1 MARLE
6 HISQLLDAKVVDAE
20 GQSLGRVSEVCVS
33 TDEKLPCLLAL
44 QIISGKEQRWIGIE
58 HVSLTPNLV
67 KLRGNITKLEQTL
80 PTENDYYLR
89 RDLLDK
95 QIVDVHDHRVVR
107 VNDVWLAPFNQT
119 WGIVGVEA
127 DMRSLARRIGSESF
141 VKWLARVF
149 HLRISARIIPWND
162 VEQLSTTGG
171 GIKLKV
177 PYTKIARLHPADIA
191 DIVEQLDPADRTKV
205 ITSLDIETAADTISE
220 AEPEVQASIIENLDD
235 EHGADILEEMEPDE
249 AADILQDL
257 SDERSEALL
266 EEMEPDEADDVKQLL
281 EFDEETA
288 GGLMTTEFVSVA
300 SHFTAE
306 QTIEEIRQIHPTA
319 ETIYYIYVIDD
330 DGKLLGVLSLR
341 DLIVSAPTTPVT
353 EFLVKEVIS
362 VEADEH
368 EDEVA
373 KIMGKYNLLAL
384 PVVDSE
390 NKLIGIITVDDTVAR
405 LLPPER
411 KRRQEKDRED

>member
-6 HISQLLDAKVVDAE
+6 HISQLLDAKVVDTD
-20 GQSLGRVSEVCVS
+20 GQLLGRVTEVCTN
-33 TDEKLPCLLAL
+33 TDEKLPCIVSL
-44 QIISGKEQRWIGIE
+44 QISSGKDSQWVGIE
-58 HVSLTPNLV
+58 HVSLTPKLV
-67 KLRGNITKLEQTL
+67 KFRGNIKKVEQVP
-80 PTENDYYLR
+80 PTESDYLLR

-107 VNDVWLAPFNQT
+107 VNDVWLAPYNHT
-119 WGIVGVEA
+119 WGVVGVEA
-127 DMRSLARRIGSESF
+127 DVRSLARRIGGESF
-141 VKWLARVF
+141 VKWVTRRL
-149 HLRISARIIPWND
+149 HLRISSRIIPWND

-205 ITSLDIETAADTISE
+205 ISSLDLETAADTISE
-220 AEPEVQASIIENLDD
+220 AEPEVQASIIESLDD

-281 EFDEETA
+281 EYDEETA
-288 GGLMTTEFVSVA
+288 GGLMTTEFVSI
-300 SHFTAE
+300 SCHFTAE
-306 QTIEEIRQIHPTA
+306 QTIEAIRKLHPDA

-330 DGKLLGVLSLR
+330 DEKLMGVISLR
-341 DLIVSAPTTPVT
+341 DLIVNTPDTPVT
-353 EFLVKEVIS
+353 EFLVNEVIS
-362 VEADEH
+362 VQADEH

-373 KIMGKYNLLAL
+373 SLMGKYNLLAL
-384 PVVDSE
+384 PVVDSD
-390 NKLIGIITVDDTVAR
+390 NKLIGIVTVDDTVAR
-405 LLPPER
+405 LLPSER
-411 KRRQEKDRED
+411 RRRQDKDRED

>member
-20 GQSLGRVSEVCVS
+20 GQKLGRVSEVCAT

-44 QIISGKEQRWIGIE
+44 QIISGKELRWIGIE

-67 KLRGNITKLEQTL
+67 KLRGNLTKIEQKL
-80 PTENDYYLR
+80 PTENDYFLR

-127 DMRSLARRIGSESF
+127 DMRSLARRVGSESF
-141 VKWLARVF
+141 VKWIARVF
-149 HLRISARIIPWND
+149 NLRISARIIPWND

-220 AEPEVQASIIENLDD
+220 AEPEVQASIIQNLDD

-266 EEMEPDEADDVKQLL
+266 EEMEPEEADDVKQLL
-281 EFDEETA
+281 EYDEETA
-288 GGLMTTEFVSVA
+288 GGLMTTEFVSVT

-306 QTIEEIRQIHPTA
+306 QTIEEIRLIHPKA

-353 EFLVKEVIS
+353 EFLVNEVIS

-384 PVVDSE
+384 PVVDSK

-411 KRRQEKDRED
+411 RRRQEKDRED